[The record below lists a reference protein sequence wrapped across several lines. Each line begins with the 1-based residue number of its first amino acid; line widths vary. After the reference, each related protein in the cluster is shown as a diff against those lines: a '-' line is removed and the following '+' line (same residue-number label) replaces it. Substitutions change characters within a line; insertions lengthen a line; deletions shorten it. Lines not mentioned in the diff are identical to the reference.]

1 MLGRLLVTTG
11 ETKVE
16 RVGAAVMADTGVN
29 AGTNAGR
36 VNVPEAT
43 EETSLLVLALE
54 ADAEE
59 NKGCGAPLAE
69 MPRTEEEACEEA
81 LLWVDKIMAGME
93 FPIALTTASV
103 RESVNGGDQ
112 ELEAILVTGLSDV
125 AVDGRESSV
134 GRPAINLLLV

>member
-1 MLGRLLVTTG
+1 MSLPSRNVCGSCSTARRFTDNKSANSTKWPPTIVDTNFEGKGACLGPMIKAFSDLGDANEDSRLGRLLVTTG

-16 RVGAAVMADTGVN
+16 RVGATVMADTGVN

-43 EETSLLVLALE
+43 EETPLLVLALE

-69 MPRTEEEACEEA
+69 MPRTEEEA
-81 LLWVDKIMAGME
+81 
-93 FPIALTTASV
+93 
-103 RESVNGGDQ
+103 
-112 ELEAILVTGLSDV
+112 
-125 AVDGRESSV
+125 
-134 GRPAINLLLV
+134 